1 MGPAGSAGAM
11 RLRKVG
17 AMFSDIRRLVR
28 PPLRALLGPNTI
40 LERRGANGSVLSVDP
55 PIVYTTLG
63 WPDVTGNL
71 WSYGT
76 RLGNRRALVVIYLSW
91 HFGPEPSGQDRLHS
105 IHQYR
110 AAFPEHEVVFA
121 CNAPDEVATLRRAGE
136 KAHLLNHNLT
146 VSERFFRPLS
156 EAEPTLDAVY
166 NARLSDTKRLWLARD
181 IPTVGYIL
189 RKISEDDSG
198 RAAEI
203 LQSVRQLEP
212 AHRIFNRI
220 EAGRPVLLDGE
231 AVNAAYSQAAVGLC
245 LSEVEGAMLSSME
258 YMLAGLPI
266 VSTPSLGGRDL
277 FFDPEYCLVVPPD
290 PGRIRD
296 AVAALRARGIPRAYV
311 REKTLL
317 RIGAQRRSFLALLDD
332 FLVRSGYEPR
342 FGDRW
347 PWLEKRSLCAGG
359 NAKKQ
364 IALAGLHEKSRPA
377 RAVAGS

>member
-1 MGPAGSAGAM
+1 M
-11 RLRKVG
+11 
-17 AMFSDIRRLVR
+17 R

-55 PIVYTTLG
+55 PIVYTTLA
-63 WPDVTGNL
+63 WPDVAGNL

-76 RLGNRRALVVIYLSW
+76 RLGNRRALILIYLSW
-91 HFGPEPSGQDRLHS
+91 HFGPDPSGQDKLRS
-105 IHQYR
+105 IRRYR

-121 CNAPDEVATLRRAGE
+121 CNAPDEVATLREAGE
-136 KAHLLNHNLT
+136 EAHLLNHNLA
-146 VSERFFRPLS
+146 VSERCFRPLS
-156 EAEPTLDAVY
+156 EAEPILDAVY
-166 NARLSDTKRLWLARD
+166 NARLSDTKRLWLAAD
-181 IPTVGYIL
+181 IPSVGYVL
-189 RKISEDDSG
+189 RKISEDDSA

-212 AHRIFNRI
+212 AHRIFNRL

-231 AVNAAYSQAAVGLC
+231 AVNAAYNQAAVGLC

-290 PGRIRD
+290 PRQVRD
-296 AVAALRARGIPRAYV
+296 AVAALRARAIPRAYV
-311 REKTLL
+311 REKTLA
-317 RIGAQRRSFLALLDD
+317 RIEAQRRSFLAVLDD

-342 FGDRW
+342 FGDLW
-347 PWLEKRSLCAGG
+347 PWLDKRNLCGGG
-359 NAKKQ
+359 NAKRQ
-364 IALAGLHEKSRPA
+364 IALAALHEKSRPV
-377 RAVAGS
+377 RATAGS